1 MHSADLTGAGIS
13 FELTGEQRAL
23 QELAHDFAVNEL
35 RPIAREWDDKEDCP
49 AELLGKAAALGLTSH
64 AIPVEYGGGGVSAV
78 TSSLIAEELSWGCAG
93 LAAPI
98 GATMFPVRPL
108 LRSGTEEQKQRW
120 LPRLASDEGCLAAI
134 AFTEPGAGSD
144 VMGIQA
150 TVRRDGDEYVLNGE
164 KCYVTNGGIAELT
177 IVFAK
182 LEGAI
187 TAFLVESGDPG
198 VSAGRKEPKL
208 GLRASYTG
216 SILLDDARV
225 PADRILGDEG
235 EGFAIAMD
243 FFMHSRPQ
251 VAASA
256 LGIARAAFEYA
267 TEYANERRAFGKPL
281 IAKQGV
287 SFKLADMAIQVEAAR
302 LLVWRAAAA
311 LDAGRRRGLARLL
324 REGVRRRRG
333 DEHHDRRRAGPGRRR
348 DHARPPRREVD
359 AGREGAPDRR
369 GNVGDPA
376 ARDRPVPA
384 QLSRSYP
391 QAAMRRSG
399 AKPRSGRT
407 FTIRVSFALTVAG
420 YPAPGPGMR
429 VVLFR
434 FIPPPWPSRKR
445 TVNVRGAIAGGKRCV
460 RAQWG
465 VWVAAKHSFQAAR
478 SPGTCATVTT
488 AVPPLVLRRLIRAR
502 ADVWTFR
509 RNGFSPGTPQATVP
523 SMWPRTEPSRA
534 RRRKYRS

>member
-1 MHSADLTGAGIS
+1 MHSAELTGAGIS

-49 AELLGKAAALGLTSH
+49 AELLDKAAALGLTSH

-93 LAAPI
+93 LSAPI

-120 LPRLASDEGCLAAI
+120 LPRLSSAEGCLAAI

-144 VMGIQA
+144 VMGTQA
-150 TVRRDGDEYVLNGE
+150 TARREGDEYVLSGE
-164 KCYVTNGGIAELT
+164 KCYITNGGIAELT

-187 TAFLVESGDPG
+187 TAFLLEAGDPG

-208 GLRASYTG
+208 GLRASHTG
-216 SILLDDARV
+216 SILLDEARI
-225 PADRILGDEG
+225 PADRLLGEEG

-311 LDAGRRRGLARLL
+311 LDAG
-324 REGVRRRRG
+324 E
-333 DEHHDRRRAGPGRRR
+333 
-348 DHARPPRREVD
+348 D
-359 AGREGAPDRR
+359 AGLLGSYAKAFAADAAMSITTDAVQVLGGAGSCATIR
-369 GNVGDPA
+369 
-376 ARDRPVPA
+376 
-384 QLSRSYP
+384 SRS
-391 QAAMRRSG
+391 G
-399 AKPRSGRT
+399 
-407 FTIRVSFALTVAG
+407 
-420 YPAPGPGMR
+420 
-429 VVLFR
+429 
-434 FIPPPWPSRKR
+434 
-445 TVNVRGAIAGGKRCV
+445 
-460 RAQWG
+460 
-465 VWVAAKHSFQAAR
+465 
-478 SPGTCATVTT
+478 CAT
-488 AVPPLVLRRLIRAR
+488 RKC
-502 ADVWTFR
+502 FR
-509 RNGFSPGTPQATVP
+509 S
-523 SMWPRTEPSRA
+523 SKE
-534 RRRKYRS
+534 RRKSSGT